1 MGNPTPDAGSAQ
13 SILTDD
19 FLYFFL
25 RVRKERV
32 RKLVKAAKDR
42 NPKDTREELARRLIE
57 SSSTLSFLGG
67 ALMHAPMLLPGLGQA
82 WKLLGFVGGA
92 SALTRMHIYL
102 ILEIALV
109 YGKDIDDRARVP
121 EIAAVV
127 AATGL
132 AASAPLLIRILEW
145 EPFYAI
151 PAAALSATAVTRLI
165 GESAIRFY
173 GEASVEALPEAVWR
187 EV

>member
-1 MGNPTPDAGSAQ
+1 MTDAIADAGSAQ
-13 SILTDD
+13 QILTDD

-32 RKLVKAAKDR
+32 RKVVKASAAR
-42 NPKDTREELARRLIE
+42 YPQDTKEELARRLIE
-57 SSSTLSFLGG
+57 SSSTLSLLGG
-67 ALMHAPMLLPGLGQA
+67 ALMHLPMLLPGIGQA

-92 SALTRMHIYL
+92 SALTRMHLYL

-109 YGKDIDDRARVP
+109 YEKDIDDRARVP

-132 AASAPLLIRILEW
+132 AATAPLLIRVLEW
-145 EPFYAI
+145 DPLYAI

-165 GESAIRFY
+165 GESAIRLY
-173 GEASVEALPEAVWR
+173 GDVADDAALEAIEPA
-187 EV
+187 